1 MDFLNHISHYQWI
14 GIFLHTLFIIGI
26 LLLIWSDTI
35 KKKKKLNPKK
45 PNKKIVWF
53 KNGKEV

>member
-26 LLLIWSDTI
+26 LLLVKGDKS
-35 KKKKKLNPKK
+35 KKKKEPKK
-45 PNKKIVWF
+45 SDDDTIWYDIKK
-53 KNGKEV
+53 

>member
-1 MDFLNHISHYQWI
+1 MDFLNHISDYQWI
-14 GIFLHTLFIIGI
+14 GIFLHILFIIGI
-26 LLLIWSDTI
+26 LLLIWSDKPT
-35 KKKKKLNPKK
+35 KKKEPKK